1 VILEYAN
8 GARGMLDL
16 CMFGEGSFDKEILTI
31 VGDEGK
37 IESFLPSQV
46 LRASRRE
53 SIGKLSGWKT
63 GAARTPGSE
72 QKIIHNFDVKYMGH
86 HYGASYIE
94 HTKFRD
100 AILNS
105 TPAEVTL
112 KDGVT
117 SVVTGLAAHKSIN
130 EGRVVEIKDIG
141 TDVDDALALAV
152 LLGSKEVDLI
162 GITTVYGDAQLRS
175 TIAMHLCSLLNRNI
189 PTFIGE
195 SKPMSGREVWMSG
208 SEGKN
213 FKDLDSFTPQATS
226 AIDFLVETVVA
237 QPKSVDVIAI
247 GPLTNIARAIQT
259 NLDFVEKVKR
269 VWIMGGD
276 FTQSRVEHNF
286 KCDVDAARIVLE
298 SNIPISIL
306 DLPSSQKT
314 IIRME
319 EIKQIRTAPALG
331 ALLYSEIMSW
341 IQPRN
346 QDWTIPHDP
355 IAALTLL
362 APEFFES
369 SPAGQVK
376 IDSEGMSFWNES
388 PSGNVVLLNP
398 IHPELAV
405 ERMIELITN

>member
-1 VILEYAN
+1 
-8 GARGMLDL
+8 MH
-16 CMFGEGSFDKEILTI
+16 
-31 VGDEGK
+31 
-37 IESFLPSQV
+37 
-46 LRASRRE
+46 
-53 SIGKLSGWKT
+53 
-63 GAARTPGSE
+63 
-72 QKIIHNFDVKYMGH
+72 KIILD
-86 HYGASYIE
+86 
-94 HTKFRD
+94 T
-100 AILNS
+100 
-105 TPAEVTL
+105 
-112 KDGVT
+112 
-117 SVVTGLAAHKSIN
+117 
-130 EGRVVEIKDIG
+130 DIG
-141 TDVDDALALAV
+141 TDVDDALAIAV

-162 GITTVYGDAQLRS
+162 GITTVYGDTRLRAA
-175 TIAMHLCSLLNRNI
+175 IAMHLCSLLNRTI
-189 PTFIGE
+189 PTYVGE
-195 SKPMSGREVWMSG
+195 SKPISGREVWMSG
-208 SEGKN
+208 SEGNN
-213 FKDLDSFTPQATS
+213 FEDLDVFIPESSS
-226 AIDFLVETVVA
+226 AVEFLVNAVMN
-237 QPKSVDVIAI
+237 QPESIDVIAI
-247 GPLTNIARAIQT
+247 GPLTNIARAIQSSH
-259 NLDFVEKVKR
+259 DFEKKVKR

>member
-1 VILEYAN
+1 MHKVIL
-8 GARGMLDL
+8 D
-16 CMFGEGSFDKEILTI
+16 T
-31 VGDEGK
+31 
-37 IESFLPSQV
+37 
-46 LRASRRE
+46 
-53 SIGKLSGWKT
+53 
-63 GAARTPGSE
+63 
-72 QKIIHNFDVKYMGH
+72 
-86 HYGASYIE
+86 
-94 HTKFRD
+94 
-100 AILNS
+100 
-105 TPAEVTL
+105 
-112 KDGVT
+112 
-117 SVVTGLAAHKSIN
+117 
-130 EGRVVEIKDIG
+130 DIG

-175 TIAMHLCSLLNRNI
+175 TIAMHLCSLKNRSI

-195 SKPMSGREVWMSG
+195 SKPISGREIWMSG

-213 FKDLDSFTPQATS
+213 FKDLDSFTPQTTS
-226 AIDFLVETVVA
+226 AVDFLVGTVVA

-247 GPLTNIARAIQT
+247 GPLTNIAQAIQVER
-259 NLDFVEKVKR
+259 DFVEKVKR

-286 KCDVDAARIVLE
+286 KCDIDAARIVME
-298 SNIPISIL
+298 SNVPISIL

-319 EIKQIRTAPALG
+319 EIEQIRNAPVFG
-331 ALLYSEIMSW
+331 TLLYSEIMSW

-355 IAALTLL
+355 IAALSLL

-369 SPAGQVK
+369 SPAGQVR
-376 IDSEGMSFWNES
+376 IDPEGMSFWNES
-388 PSGNVVLLNP
+388 PGGNVVLLNP

-405 ERMIELITN
+405 KRMIELITN